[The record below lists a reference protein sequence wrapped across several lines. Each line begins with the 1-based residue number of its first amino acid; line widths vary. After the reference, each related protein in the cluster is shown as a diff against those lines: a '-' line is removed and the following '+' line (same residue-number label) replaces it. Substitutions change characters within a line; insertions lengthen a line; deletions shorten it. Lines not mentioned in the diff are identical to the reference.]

1 MESGSTRLKEDA
13 GWFPEIACHYRP
25 LASGHVTIIGFMYK
39 EPEHFPMDDAAPG
52 DHGAMIVVENLEHAY
67 GDFRAVD
74 GISFSVKEGEIFS
87 FLGPNGA
94 GKSTA
99 INVLITLLPLQKGR
113 AIIAGYDVT
122 RDPQRIRESIGIVFQ
137 DITLDREM
145 TVWEML
151 EFHGR
156 LYNMPVKERRERIEE
171 LLTLVQLDAK
181 RNEFAKKLSGG
192 MKRRLEIARG
202 LMTRPKVLFLDEP
215 TIGLDPQTRMRMWQY
230 IKGVNREGTTIFL
243 TTHYM
248 DEADQLSDR
257 ISIIDHGKIIVTG
270 TSWELKNTLGH
281 DLIYLETDNN
291 ERARDLLEHFPAI
304 RDIRPKTKGFNLVV
318 TEDGTKVL
326 PGIIDHLRAAHI
338 EITTINLKKPS
349 MDDVF
354 VFYTGKEIR
363 DEDQA
368 PARAR
373 FMQAGRR

>member
-1 MESGSTRLKEDA
+1 
-13 GWFPEIACHYRP
+13 
-25 LASGHVTIIGFMYK
+25 
-39 EPEHFPMDDAAPG
+39 MDDTAPG
-52 DHGAMIVVENLEHAY
+52 DNGAMIVVENLEHAY

-113 AIIAGYDVT
+113 AMIAGYDVT

-291 ERARDLLEHFPAI
+291 ERARGLLEHFPAI

-363 DEDQA
+363 DEDQP